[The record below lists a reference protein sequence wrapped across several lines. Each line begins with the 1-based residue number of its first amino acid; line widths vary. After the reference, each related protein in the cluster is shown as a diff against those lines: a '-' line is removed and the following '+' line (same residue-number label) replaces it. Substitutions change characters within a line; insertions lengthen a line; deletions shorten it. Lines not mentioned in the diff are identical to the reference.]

1 MKNLCVKIMI
11 IFFLSFNCKAET
23 NFNEPDLD
31 EFSYEIPVVKD
42 DYEKLNRK
50 IFYFNSQLDI
60 YFVDP
65 ILSVYRKIP
74 KPVRASFANL
84 SDTILE
90 SPVKV
95 YTALAAQQGEIAMQ
109 NSARFF
115 INFTFGFLGLFDA
128 ASNMGIEKS
137 DFSLGDV
144 FTYYGMPAGNYVV
157 LPLLGG
163 NTARGAL
170 SIPFVMAMSSA
181 MLSKATAGTNGM
193 LMYFFVEDNTL
204 VGGIST
210 SPVADVVISQ
220 FYIWHLI
227 DEYEPLKRQIKE
239 GSLDYYTA
247 YKTLFFQV
255 AMAREKTIKE
265 LRYKHTKTK
274 LSDNIPFSDN
284 RMLDIY

>member
-1 MKNLCVKIMI
+1 MKNLFVKII
-11 IFFLSFNCKAET
+11 TILLLSFDCCAQN
-23 NFNEPDLD
+23 NFNESEFD

-42 DYEKLNRK
+42 EYEKINRK
-50 IFYFNSQLDI
+50 IFYFNQKLDL

-65 ILSVYRKIP
+65 VLLVYRKIP

-90 SPVKV
+90 SPVKI
-95 YTALAAQQGEIAMQ
+95 YTSLAAQQGEIAMQ

-128 ASNMGIEKS
+128 ASNMGIEKA

-157 LPLLGG
+157 LPLIGG
-163 NTARGAL
+163 NTARGAV

-181 MLSKATAGTNGM
+181 TVSKFITADSGM

-210 SPVADVVISQ
+210 SQVADSVISQ
-220 FYIWHLI
+220 FYIWHII
-227 DEYEPLKRQIKE
+227 DEYEPLKRQIRE

-255 AMAREKTIKE
+255 TMVREKTIKE